1 MTKELKLTSPHTL
14 SRWRE
19 AEIYVHADTPKVAY
33 VSGYAP
39 REVLR
44 KYADFSKVAIYLCGP
59 PKMQDFVLGGLEAC
73 GVDPQSVKKEKF
85 SF

>member
-1 MTKELKLTSPHTL
+1 MTKELKLTSAHTL
-14 SRWRE
+14 SRQKE
-19 AEIYVHADTPKVAY
+19 AEIYVHADTPKGSY

-44 KYADFSKVAIYLCGP
+44 EYVDFSKVAIYPCGP
-59 PKMQDFVLGGLEAC
+59 PKMQDFVPGELEAC
-73 GVDPQSVKKEKF
+73 GVDPQSVEKEKF